1 MSLENKETSYFQVRF
16 CLFPHLPSKEQ
27 KVFYSETPT
36 LCSVLVLGVKI
47 RVKSLSVLPIKH
59 EANARG
65 GVPLAHRLSDRSA
78 YGRGIPSLLRAV
90 AMAGGGRPRPRLKW
104 SGRIKD
110 CLLYFFIRLFF
121 CYGIHKST
129 VARCNMYHGAPPA
142 DVS

>member
-1 MSLENKETSYFQVRF
+1 MGCNWLGKENHTSGLLF
-16 CLFPHLPSKEQ
+16 LFPHMPSKS
-27 KVFYSETPT
+27 VTPLILRHRT
-36 LCSVLVLGVKI
+36 PHSVLVLGVKI

-65 GVPLAHRLSDRSA
+65 GCPLAHHLSDRSA
-78 YGRGIPSLLRAV
+78 YGRGIPPLPAPPRG
-90 AMAGGGRPRPRLKW
+90 GGGRPRPHLKS

-121 CYGIHKST
+121 CYGIHKSI